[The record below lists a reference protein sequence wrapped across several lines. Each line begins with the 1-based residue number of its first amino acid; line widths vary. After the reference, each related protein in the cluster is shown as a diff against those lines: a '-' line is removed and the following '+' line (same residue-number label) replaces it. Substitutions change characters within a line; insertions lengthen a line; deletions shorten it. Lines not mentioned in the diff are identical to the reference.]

1 MQLTVKKSAIESAAK
16 NLSKVIVP
24 NNSLP
29 ILSCILC
36 EVSDTRITMTAS
48 DAETDI
54 ITNVDLETMEGEGRF
69 CVDAKKLIDALAQL
83 PEQTITILATT
94 ESDNRFIIRHQN
106 GETFF
111 ALQSADDYPTTAIDK
126 YKSMTILKGSMLKK
140 ALKNS
145 IWATGQD
152 DLRPVINGV
161 YICATDV
168 DDIDIVASDGHVLVR
183 NTLEYQ
189 ADGAEIDAIIPKK
202 AAKIIAD
209 LLQDDCSAKL
219 LFCENRGS
227 VETDGYDINFR
238 LIEGKY
244 PKYQSVIPQD
254 GNKHATVDRRNLIN
268 CMKSVLPFT
277 SDSSKQVRMTFRE
290 DTLTIQ
296 GEDFDF
302 AEGANNSM
310 ACEYKDEMFAI
321 GVKGTSVLQILKLM
335 PDTVDV
341 TMKNPDTA
349 IVFEPNEQDENIDLL
364 MMAMPMIISD

>member
-16 NLSKVIVP
+16 NLSKVIAT

-54 ITNVDLETMEGEGRF
+54 ITDVDLETMEGEGRF

-111 ALQSADDYPTTAIDK
+111 ALQSADDFPTNTIDK
-126 YKSMTILKGSMLKK
+126 YQSTVTIPGGTLKK
-140 ALKNS
+140 ALKRS

-152 DLRPVINGV
+152 DLRPVMNGV

-183 NTLEYQ
+183 NTLNYQ
-189 ADGAEIDAIIPKK
+189 ADGAEVDAIIPKK
-202 AAKIIAD
+202 AAKIIGD
-209 LLQDDCSAKL
+209 LLDDNFATL
-219 LFCENRGS
+219 RFCENWGN
-227 VETDGYDINFR
+227 VEIPDYTVNFR

-244 PKYQSVIPQD
+244 PKYNNVIPQD
-254 GNKHATVDRRNLIN
+254 GNKHATVDRRNLID

-277 SDSSKQVRMTFRE
+277 SDSSKLVRMTFHE

-349 IVFEPNEQDENIDLL
+349 IVFEPNEQDEYIDLL
-364 MMAMPMIISD
+364 MITMPMIISD